1 MACLH
6 SVYQPAYALRASA
19 RHPFAFA
26 ALQGKGWGGR
36 RDLNPQQQAPQAWTL
51 PLSYDHQPADKLGCL
66 AASVKF
72 ATMWVWYRL
81 SFRHLKIHSDRSL
94 ARFLLQ
100 VARMKQK
107 DEGDYELVEP
117 FETNDNSLQGVNSEI
132 AFTLGV
138 EWQMFRQR
146 LKIGQPFQTL
156 CLSLNTN
163 RLVKMAE
170 RQRRFVEDRPTPWAG
185 WSEIWVGDYLG

>member
-1 MACLH
+1 
-6 SVYQPAYALRASA
+6 
-19 RHPFAFA
+19 
-26 ALQGKGWGGR
+26 
-36 RDLNPQQQAPQAWTL
+36 
-51 PLSYDHQPADKLGCL
+51 LSYDHQPADKLDLL
-66 AASVKF
+66 AVSVKF
-72 ATMWVWYRL
+72 AMMWVVIFCELPPKNPVRSVL
-81 SFRHLKIHSDRSL
+81 STVL
-94 ARFLLQ
+94 ATG
-100 VARMKQK
+100 AGMKPK

-117 FETNDNSLQGVNSEI
+117 FETNDNSLKEVNSEI

-146 LKIGQPFQTL
+146 LKTGRPFQTL

>member
-1 MACLH
+1 
-6 SVYQPAYALRASA
+6 
-19 RHPFAFA
+19 
-26 ALQGKGWGGR
+26 
-36 RDLNPQQQAPQAWTL
+36 
-51 PLSYDHQPADKLGCL
+51 
-66 AASVKF
+66 
-72 ATMWVWYRL
+72 L
-81 SFRHLKIHSDRSL
+81 SFRHLKIHSDRFL

-100 VARMKQK
+100 VARMKHK

-117 FETNDNSLQGVNSEI
+117 FETDDNSLKGVNSEI

-146 LKIGQPFQTL
+146 LKTGRPFQTL
-156 CLSLNTN
+156 CLAMNTN

-170 RQRRFVEDRPTPWAG
+170 RQRRFVEDRPAPWAG

>member
-1 MACLH
+1 
-6 SVYQPAYALRASA
+6 
-19 RHPFAFA
+19 
-26 ALQGKGWGGR
+26 
-36 RDLNPQQQAPQAWTL
+36 
-51 PLSYDHQPADKLGCL
+51 
-66 AASVKF
+66 
-72 ATMWVWYRL
+72 
-81 SFRHLKIHSDRSL
+81 
-94 ARFLLQ
+94 LLQ
-100 VARMKQK
+100 VAGMKPK

-117 FETNDNSLQGVNSEI
+117 FETNDNSLREVNSEI

-146 LKIGQPFQTL
+146 LKTGRPFQTL
-156 CLSLNTN
+156 CLALNTN